1 MSVTA
6 AQWGGLLRASAH
18 PAGVREG
25 TWQAPGVYFGAVG
38 ADGSPLVG
46 EDGEPVDGDPSSAVV
61 LAHVAGLSKGDRVLC
76 AVSDRGVAYVLGK
89 A

>member
-6 AQWGGLLRASAH
+6 AQWGGLLRAAAPPS
-18 PAGVREG
+18 GVREG

-38 ADGSPLVG
+38 ADGSPVLG
-46 EDGEPVDGDPSSAVV
+46 EDGKALDGDPSSAVV